1 MRSISLFR
9 LFYIHHIIGMDELDY
24 ILRELVGELDQSH
37 SVSIPKFLEDKRKLM
52 RYLTNLRPPWPVPE
66 KLLLA
71 QDAELA
77 RQLAEKEV
85 VYPNQIN
92 SSSLD
97 PRIKLWQG
105 DITCLAVDAIV
116 NAANNQLLG
125 CFLPLHG
132 CIDNAIHSAAGIQ
145 LRLEC
150 NELMKIQGHPE
161 STGSAKITSGYNL
174 PAKFVIHTVGPVWL
188 GGFHVESELL
198 KQAYR
203 NSLKLA
209 VARGLKSIAF
219 PSIST
224 GAYGYPIEEASRIA
238 TKTVVDFL
246 ENEDKLE
253 QVTFVLFSEADFQI
267 YAQAVEAILTKNEA

>member
-1 MRSISLFR
+1 M
-9 LFYIHHIIGMDELDY
+9 YKEKIH
-24 ILRELVGELDQSH
+24 
-37 SVSIPKFLEDKRKLM
+37 LE
-52 RYLTNLRPPWPVPE
+52 
-66 KLLLA
+66 
-71 QDAELA
+71 
-77 RQLAEKEV
+77 
-85 VYPNQIN
+85 I
-92 SSSLD
+92 
-97 PRIKLWQG
+97 G
-105 DITCLAVDAIV
+105 DITKLKVDAIV
-116 NAANNQLLG
+116 NAANTTLLG
-125 CFLPLHG
+125 G
-132 CIDNAIHSAAGIQ
+132 GGVDGAIHRKGGPKI
-145 LRLEC
+145 LEEC
-150 NELMKIQGHPE
+150 KRIR
-161 STGSAKITSGYNL
+161 STEWPDGLPTGKAVITTGGNL
-174 PAKFVIHTVGPVWL
+174 KAKFVIQTVGPVWL